1 MSQDDRQQSEIQELI
16 EPAAADSTETAA
28 DVAHLSAETA
38 PPEPPREAETK
49 TERPEQYPRFRL
61 AARIEHAILMTS
73 FTILTVTGIPQMY
86 AWADW
91 AKWFIDFMGGIETV
105 RIIHRTSAIVLI
117 LGTVY
122 HLFTSG
128 YRFYVKRESMRMILT
143 PKDFWDIVDTVRYN
157 LGFSDKHPRMP
168 KFNFGEKLEYWAV
181 VWGTA
186 VMILTGFMLWNPI
199 STTAFLPGEIIPAA
213 KAAHG
218 YEALLAA
225 LAIVIWHMY
234 NVHIKAFNPSIFTGN
249 LPREQMEE
257 EHALELE
264 RLEAG
269 GKPWPEVDLPVLED
283 RRRRYLIF
291 AAVAGTLILI
301 FIYWAFTYEQTAIET
316 VPRGMRDA
324 LAVFIAP
331 S

>member
-1 MSQDDRQQSEIQELI
+1 MEQAEETTAVV
-16 EPAAADSTETAA
+16 ETETA
-28 DVAHLSAETA
+28 VTEPTA
-38 PPEPPREAETK
+38 PPPAAVAAEAK
-49 TERPEQYPRFRL
+49 PERPEQYPRFRL

-73 FTILTVTGIPQMY
+73 FTVLTVTGIPQMY
-86 AWADW
+86 AWAEW
-91 AKWFIDFMGGIETV
+91 AKWFIDLMGGIELV
-105 RIIHRTSAIVLI
+105 RIIHRTSAIILI

-128 YRFYVKRESMRMILT
+128 YRFYVKREPMRMLLNLDDARDI
-143 PKDFWDIVDTVRYN
+143 WDTIRFN
-157 LGFSDKHPRMP
+157 LGFTRHHPKMP

-186 VMILTGFMLWNPI
+186 VMIVTGFMLWNPI

-234 NVHIKAFNPSIFTGN
+234 NVHIKAFNPSIFTGY

-257 EHALELE
+257 EHALELA

-269 GKPWPEVDLPVLED
+269 GDPWPEVALPVLQD
-283 RRRRYLIF
+283 RRRKYMIF
-291 AAVAGTLILI
+291 TAVAGTLILI
-301 FIYWAFTYEQTAIET
+301 LIYWAFTYEQTAIET
-316 VPRGMRDA
+316 VPRNVRDA
-324 LAVFIAP
+324 LAIFIAP
-331 S
+331 G

>member
-1 MSQDDRQQSEIQELI
+1 MCEKMDQQEETTAVVV
-16 EPAAADSTETAA
+16 ETETAETEPIA
-28 DVAHLSAETA
+28 PPPAEDVA
-38 PPEPPREAETK
+38 EAK
-49 TERPEQYPRFRL
+49 PERPEQYPRFRL
-61 AARIEHAILMTS
+61 AARIEHAILMVS

-86 AWADW
+86 AWAEW
-91 AKWFIDFMGGIETV
+91 AKWFIDLLGGIETV
-105 RIIHRTSAIVLI
+105 RIIHRASAIVLI

-128 YRFYVKRESMRMILT
+128 YRFYVKREPMRMMLNLNDARDI
-143 PKDFWDIVDTVRYN
+143 WDTIRFN
-157 LGFSDKHPRMP
+157 LGFADRHPKMP

-199 STTAFLPGEIIPAA
+199 STTAILPGEIIPAA

-225 LAIVIWHMY
+225 LAIIIWHMY
-234 NVHIKAFNPSIFTGN
+234 NVHIKWFNPSIFTGY

-257 EHALELE
+257 EHALELA

-269 GKPWPEVDLPVLED
+269 GDPWPEVALPVLQD
-283 RRRRYLIF
+283 RRRKYMIF
-291 AAVAGTLILI
+291 TAVAGTIILI

-316 VPRGMRDA
+316 VPRTVRDA
-324 LAVFIAP
+324 LAIFTAP
-331 S
+331 G

>member
-1 MSQDDRQQSEIQELI
+1 MSEEAQ
-16 EPAAADSTETAA
+16 EPADNPEAPEMPEAPAPMADETPAETAA
-28 DVAHLSAETA
+28 AEESAPLPATA
-38 PPEPPREAETK
+38 VKP
-49 TERPEQYPRFRL
+49 ERPEQYHRFRL
-61 AARIEHAILMTS
+61 GARIEHAILMTS
-73 FTILTVTGIPQMY
+73 FTILVITGIPQMY

-91 AKWFIDFMGGIETV
+91 ARWAINALGGIETV
-105 RIIHRTSAIVLI
+105 RIVHRTAAIVLI

-128 YRFYVKRESMRMILT
+128 YRFYVKRESMRMMLT
-143 PKDFWDIVDTVRYN
+143 PGDFWDMVDTVRYN
-157 LGFSDKHPRMP
+157 LGLSDKHPKMP

-186 VMILTGFMLWNPI
+186 VMIVTGFMLWNPI
-199 STTAFLPGEIIPAA
+199 STTAILPGEVIPAA

-225 LAIVIWHMY
+225 LAIIIWHMY
-234 NVHIKAFNPSIFTGN
+234 NVHVKFFNPSIFTGY

-269 GKPWPEVDLPVLED
+269 GTPWPEVELPVLVE
-283 RRRRYLIF
+283 RRRKYLIF
-291 AAVAGTLILI
+291 TAVAGTLMLI

-316 VPRGMRDA
+316 VPRGMREA
-324 LAVFIAP
+324 MEMFAP
-331 S
+331 AG